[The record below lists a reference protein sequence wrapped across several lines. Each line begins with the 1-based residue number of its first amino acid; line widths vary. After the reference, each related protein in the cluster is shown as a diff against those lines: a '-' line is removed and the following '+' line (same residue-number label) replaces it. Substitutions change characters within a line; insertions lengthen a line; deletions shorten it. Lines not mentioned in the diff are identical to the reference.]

1 MDDFVK
7 YFGRVQICQIQD
19 DYIFHS
25 ELHEGDFKIWEF
37 DLEAP
42 GSYTFSI
49 SQKGA
54 RMFPKNAG
62 YEYSNTRMILV

>member
-19 DYIFHS
+19 DYVFHS
-25 ELHEGDFKIWEF
+25 EKHEGDFKISEF

-49 SQKGA
+49 S
-54 RMFPKNAG
+54 
-62 YEYSNTRMILV
+62 